1 MQEWSTYARMVTALF
16 VIANPV
22 GAIPLFISLTAS
34 QTPKERKRTAHL
46 AATTVALVLMTTAI
60 VGDTVLQFFGIHI
73 ASFRVGGGIL
83 ILLMAIAML
92 HARPS
97 RTHHTPEEA
106 AEAAE
111 KDGVA
116 VVPLGIPL
124 IAGPG
129 AMSTVIIYAQQATRW
144 FDTAFLLLASV
155 FVAASVWV
163 ALRLADPISRALGQ
177 TGINIVTR
185 LLGLMLAAV
194 AVEFITGGLVQLL
207 PGLAFPKSL
216 G

>member
-1 MQEWSTYARMVTALF
+1 MQEWSTYARIATTLL

-22 GAIPLFISLTAS
+22 GAMPLFISLTAG
-34 QTPKERKRTAHL
+34 QTVEERKRTAHL
-46 AATTVALVLMTTAI
+46 AAATVALVLMTAAV
-60 VGDTVLQFFGIHI
+60 VGDTVLQVFGIHI

-92 HARPS
+92 HARPT
-97 RTHHTPEEA
+97 RTHHTPEEV

-129 AMSTVIIYAQQATRW
+129 AISTMIIYAQQATRW
-144 FDTAFLLLASV
+144 FDTVFLLLTSV
-155 FVAASVWV
+155 LVAGSVWA
-163 ALRLADPISRALGQ
+163 ALRLADPLSRALGK

-207 PGLAFPKSL
+207 PSLAVPR
-216 G
+216 